1 MFLFAYEFE
10 DKNVL
15 LRISIE
21 FMKTDILGN
30 FIVTIGFE
38 NVTFFKKGALMNPK
52 YLFFL
57 TQYQH

>member
-15 LRISIE
+15 FRISIE

-52 YLFFL
+52 YLFF
-57 TQYQH
+57 